1 MRDLGEQLD
10 VNDLRLDDQAI
21 AEYLQENPDFFE
33 RHPALLG
40 QMRIRHEEQGS
51 ISLIERQQRVLRE
64 QIGALEEEITTLMT
78 NARHNEQIFHRYSEL
93 YMQLLRCR
101 SIDEVETVL
110 RVCFIDQLQMAQ
122 LGLKLFASLPEN
134 TVSHIHFSADTHK
147 QLLSKRFINEPVYLG
162 RVTQDELQLLFA
174 DATSGDQIESVA
186 LLSLG
191 EEGKLG
197 ILALGS
203 HDPSHFE
210 PSMDYLLIS
219 QLQALL
225 SSILPELVSQESN

>member
-40 QMRIRHEEQGS
+40 QMRIRHEELGS
-51 ISLIERQQRVLRE
+51 ISLIERQQRVLRQ
-64 QIGALEEEITTLMT
+64 QIGALEKEITTLMT
-78 NARHNEQIFHRYSEL
+78 NARHNERIFHHYSEL

-101 SIDEVETVL
+101 SIDAVEQAL
-110 RVCFIDQLQMAQ
+110 RVCFIDHLQMAQ
-122 LGLKLFASLPEN
+122 LALKLSPSL
-134 TVSHIHFSADTHK
+134 SGDSLSDLHFSADTHK
-147 QLLSKRFINEPVYLG
+147 QLLNKRFINEPVYLG
-162 RVTQDELQLLFA
+162 RVTQDELKLLFKNSA
-174 DATSGDQIESVA
+174 EQIESVA
-186 LLSLG
+186 MLSLG
-191 EEGKLG
+191 EAGKLG

-225 SSILPELVSQESN
+225 SSILPDLVVQESN